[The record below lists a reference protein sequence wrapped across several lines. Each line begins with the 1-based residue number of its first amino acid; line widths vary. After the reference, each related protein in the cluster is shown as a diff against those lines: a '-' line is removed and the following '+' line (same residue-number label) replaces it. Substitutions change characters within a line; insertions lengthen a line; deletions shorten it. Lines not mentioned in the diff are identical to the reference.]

1 MDTLP
6 DPETPSPLDRAH
18 GLGSLGSRLRALL
31 GGRWILAFLVLETLY
46 FCFTAQGFA
55 NPSSAQMLLFYGVEV
70 FLLAVAELFVI
81 ITGGIDLSVGY
92 VLGFASIIATKV
104 IDGLANAGAPPLAA
118 VLIGAAATLLVGVLP
133 GLVNGWLVAYLG
145 VPPFIATFSMLG
157 VCHGIS
163 ELVIRG
169 IYAMGLPA
177 LAADLGS
184 GHLLYIAPGGV
195 FSFFVRPQVERG
207 VAVVELV
214 PLVVVLAAVVIGILA
229 FVLARTRF
237 GRHVYAIG
245 GNRDAAIR
253 AGIPVKRRLL
263 EVYALSSVLAS
274 LAGLVYA
281 LKYVSGKADAGA
293 SNLLDAIAAVM
304 IGGASMFGGSGTVG
318 RTMVGCLVIAV
329 LDLGLRMSGTPTFD
343 KYILV
348 GAILVCA
355 VVVERYVEV
364 DGK

>member
-1 MDTLP
+1 M
-6 DPETPSPLDRAH
+6 EKAGVNRIGRGAE
-18 GLGSLGSRLRALL
+18 GLRQIL
-31 GGRWILAFLVLETLY
+31 GGRWILAFLIIETVY

-55 NPSSAQMLLFYGVEV
+55 NPKSAQMLLFYGVEV

-104 IDGLANAGAPPLAA
+104 ISGLAGAGVSPLVA
-118 VLIGAAATLLVGVLP
+118 ILVGAVVTLVLGLIP

-157 VCHGIS
+157 VCHGVS
-163 ELVIRG
+163 ELLIGG
-169 IYAMGLPA
+169 IYAMGLPR
-177 LAADLGS
+177 LAADVGN

-195 FSFFVRPQVERG
+195 ISFFVRPEVERG
-207 VAVVELV
+207 TQVIELV
-214 PLVVVLAAVVIGILA
+214 PLVVVLAAIVIAGLA
-229 FVLARTRF
+229 LLLGRMRF
-237 GRHVYAIG
+237 GRHIYAIG
-245 GNRDAAIR
+245 GSRDAAIR

-263 EVYALSSVLAS
+263 QVYALASVLAS

-293 SNLLDAIAAVM
+293 SSLLDSIAAVM

-318 RTMVGCLVIAV
+318 RTLVGCLVIGV

-348 GAILVCA
+348 GVILVCA
-355 VVVERYVEV
+355 VVVERYVEER
-364 DGK
+364 GK

>member
-1 MDTLP
+1 MEKAGVNRIGRSAND
-6 DPETPSPLDRAH
+6 
-18 GLGSLGSRLRALL
+18 LRQLL
-31 GGRWILAFLVLETLY
+31 GGRWILAFLIIETVY
-46 FCFTAQGFA
+46 FCLTAQGFA
-55 NPSSAQMLLFYGVEV
+55 NPNSAQMLLFYGVEV

-104 IDGLANAGAPPLAA
+104 ISGLAGAGVPPLVA
-118 VLIGAAATLLVGVLP
+118 LLVGAVATLVLGLIP

-157 VCHGIS
+157 VCHGVS
-163 ELVIRG
+163 ELLIGGV
-169 IYAMGLPA
+169 YAMGLPR
-177 LAADLGS
+177 LAADVGN

-195 FSFFVRPQVERG
+195 ISFFVRPEVERG
-207 VAVVELV
+207 THVIELV
-214 PLVVVLAAVVIGILA
+214 PLVVVLAAMVIASLA
-229 FVLARTRF
+229 FLLGRMRL

-245 GNRDAAIR
+245 GSRDAAIR

-263 EVYALSSVLAS
+263 QVYALASVLAS

-293 SNLLDAIAAVM
+293 SSLLDSIAAVM

-318 RTMVGCLVIAV
+318 RTLVGCLVIGV

-348 GAILVCA
+348 GVILVCA
-355 VVVERYVEV
+355 VVFERYVEEQ
-364 DGK
+364 GK